1 MIKITELRPP
11 IKISG
16 LTSLGVSFSFN
27 QDILNVIKSFSPIY
41 YHKKINMWELP
52 TIFLPDLLDKLT
64 FYDDIDLTLADK
76 NEIQV
81 IIIRQHGTRQ
91 DIRVY
96 SISRNTTSKRI
107 SGKMFNHLRGR
118 LT

>member
-27 QDILNVIKSFSPIY
+27 QEILNVVKSFSPAH

-52 TIFLPDLLDKLT
+52 TIYLPELLDKLT
-64 FYDDIDLTLADK
+64 FYDDIDLTLADP
-76 NEIQV
+76 NEIQQISESPV
-81 IIIRQHGTRQ
+81 TVEELTKFKVKPFQHQVDAVNFGLAH
-91 DIRVY
+91 
-96 SISRNTTSKRI
+96 NK
-107 SGKMFNHLRGR
+107 
-118 LT
+118 

>member
-64 FYDDIDLTLADK
+64 FYDDIDLILADEPK
-76 NEIQV
+76 PKQFTPVTDQELSYLPIKPFIHQREA
-81 IIIRQHGTRQ
+81 IDFGLAH
-91 DIRVY
+91 D
-96 SISRNTTSKRI
+96 K
-107 SGKMFNHLRGR
+107 
-118 LT
+118 

>member
-76 NEIQV
+76 NEIQQ
-81 IIIRQHGTRQ
+81 ISESPLTAAEISEFKITPFQHQVEAVNFGLQ
-91 DIRVY
+91 H
-96 SISRNTTSKRI
+96 NK
-107 SGKMFNHLRGR
+107 
-118 LT
+118 